1 MAAGKLAGLDKGPG
15 FAIIK
20 TEKDCE
26 TATGGQSAFHCPFP
40 LRDQKIRHDAPAARP
55 QFRLP
60 FY

>member
-26 TATGGQSAFHCPFP
+26 TASGGQSAFHCPFSP
-40 LRDQKIRHDAPAARP
+40 SRP
-55 QFRLP
+55 KNP
-60 FY
+60 P